1 MSEKNSIEILKKL
14 VSFDTTSFKS
24 NLDLI
29 KFIENYLNDLN
40 VKSELIYDET
50 KNKANLFTTIGP
62 NLQGGIV
69 LSGHT
74 DVVPITKQNWTS
86 DPFILTERDD
96 KLFGRGSSDMKGFIA
111 IVLSRV
117 SAMVEKKLKK
127 PIHLA
132 FSYDEEIGCVGVHSL
147 LDLIKKKSINPE
159 FCIVGE
165 PTSMEMVIGH
175 KGKHAYDVKV
185 DGLSCHSGQAPN
197 GVNAINY
204 ASKLINYIEEI
215 NKEKS
220 IKGPFDNDYEIPY
233 STLHTGL
240 IKGGTILNIVPKLC
254 QFEFEIR
261 HLAEDD
267 PLEIIQRIKQYTEEL
282 LIKEMHNISSTT
294 NIEINEKINYP
305 GLNISESISPVKKVK
320 ELLGSSSHKK
330 VIYGTEGSVFI
341 NRAGYK
347 LYDINGK
354 LVKNVNSNDY
364 ESGPK
369 LNGAGDM
376 TTKHFNNFLESIKNG
391 TSLNSPIDDA
401 VISQSLVHY
410 ANISYRSDSSLKID
424 DKTGRIKDT
433 NAMKFWSRNYE
444 PGWEIKMK

>member
-14 VSFDTTSFKS
+14 VSFDTTSFKP
-24 NLDLI
+24 NLNLI

-40 VKSELIYDET
+40 IKSELIYDET
-50 KNKANLFTTIGP
+50 KNKANLFATIGP

-74 DVVPITKQNWTS
+74 DVVPITKQKWTS
-86 DPFILTERDD
+86 DPFILTERDN

-117 SAMVEKKLKK
+117 SAMLEKKLKK

-185 DGLSCHSGQAPN
+185 DGLSCHSGQAPY

-220 IKGPFDNDYEIPY
+220 IEGPFDNEYEIPY

-240 IKGGTILNIVPKLC
+240 IKGGTILNIVPNLC

-267 PLEIIQRIKQYTEEL
+267 PLEIIQRIKKYTEEL
-282 LIKEMHNISSTT
+282 LIKEMHNISSKT

-305 GLNISESISPVKKVK
+305 GLNISESISPVKQVK
-320 ELLGSSSHKK
+320 ELLGNSSHKK
-330 VIYGTEGSVFI
+330 VIFGTEGGLFKRELNLPTIICGPGSIDQAHKPDEFI
-341 NRAGYK
+341 SIQQIEKGGAFIDK
-347 LYDINGK
+347 LIN
-354 LVKNVNSNDY
+354 NCS
-364 ESGPK
+364 
-369 LNGAGDM
+369 
-376 TTKHFNNFLESIKNG
+376 
-391 TSLNSPIDDA
+391 
-401 VISQSLVHY
+401 
-410 ANISYRSDSSLKID
+410 
-424 DKTGRIKDT
+424 
-433 NAMKFWSRNYE
+433 
-444 PGWEIKMK
+444 

>member
-1 MSEKNSIEILKKL
+1 MYLLLKKL

-29 KFIENYLNDLN
+29 RFIENYLNDLN
-40 VKSELIYDET
+40 IKSELIYDET

-86 DPFILTERDD
+86 DPFILTERDN

-185 DGLSCHSGQAPN
+185 DGLSCHSGQAPY

-220 IKGPFDNDYEIPY
+220 IKGPFDNEYEIPY

-240 IKGGTILNIVPKLC
+240 IKGGTILNIVPNLC

-282 LIKEMHNISSTT
+282 LIKEMHNISSET

-305 GLNISESISPVKKVK
+305 GLNISESISPVKQVK
-320 ELLGSSSHKK
+320 ELLGNSSHKK
-330 VIYGTEGSVFI
+330 VIFGTEGGLFKRELNLPTIICGPGSIDQAHKPDEFI
-341 NRAGYK
+341 SIQQIEKGGTFIDK
-347 LYDINGK
+347 LIN
-354 LVKNVNSNDY
+354 NCS
-364 ESGPK
+364 
-369 LNGAGDM
+369 
-376 TTKHFNNFLESIKNG
+376 
-391 TSLNSPIDDA
+391 
-401 VISQSLVHY
+401 
-410 ANISYRSDSSLKID
+410 
-424 DKTGRIKDT
+424 
-433 NAMKFWSRNYE
+433 
-444 PGWEIKMK
+444 

>member
-1 MSEKNSIEILKKL
+1 MVCQVIYKKMGEKNSIEILKKL

-24 NLDLI
+24 NLNLI

-40 VKSELIYDET
+40 IKSELVYDET
-50 KNKANLFTTIGP
+50 KNKANLFTTIGS
-62 NLQGGIV
+62 NLHGGIV

-86 DPFILTERDD
+86 DPFILTERDN

-117 SAMVEKKLKK
+117 STMVEKKLKK

-185 DGLSCHSGQAPN
+185 DGLSCHSGQAPY

-220 IKGPFDNDYEIPY
+220 IKGPFDNEYEIPY

-240 IKGGTILNIVPKLC
+240 IKGGTILNIVPNLC

-267 PLEIIQRIKQYTEEL
+267 PLEIIQRIKKYTEEL
-282 LIKEMHNISSTT
+282 LIKEMHNISPKT

-305 GLNISESISPVKKVK
+305 GLNISESISAVKQVK
-320 ELLGSSSHKK
+320 ELLGNSSHKK
-330 VIYGTEGSVFI
+330 VIFGTEGGLFKRELNLPTIICGPGSIDQAHKPDEFI
-341 NRAGYK
+341 SIQQIEKGGTFIDK
-347 LYDINGK
+347 LIN
-354 LVKNVNSNDY
+354 NCS
-364 ESGPK
+364 
-369 LNGAGDM
+369 
-376 TTKHFNNFLESIKNG
+376 
-391 TSLNSPIDDA
+391 
-401 VISQSLVHY
+401 
-410 ANISYRSDSSLKID
+410 
-424 DKTGRIKDT
+424 
-433 NAMKFWSRNYE
+433 
-444 PGWEIKMK
+444 

>member
-40 VKSELIYDET
+40 IKSELIYDET

-147 LDLIKKKSINPE
+147 LDLIKKKSINPD

-305 GLNISESISPVKKVK
+305 GLNISELISPVKQVK
-320 ELLGSSSHKK
+320 ELLGKSSHKK
-330 VIYGTEGSVFI
+330 VVFGTEGGLFKRELNLPTIICGPGSIDQAHKSDEFI
-341 NRAGYK
+341 SIQQIEKGGTFIDK
-347 LYDINGK
+347 LIN
-354 LVKNVNSNDY
+354 NCS
-364 ESGPK
+364 
-369 LNGAGDM
+369 
-376 TTKHFNNFLESIKNG
+376 
-391 TSLNSPIDDA
+391 
-401 VISQSLVHY
+401 
-410 ANISYRSDSSLKID
+410 
-424 DKTGRIKDT
+424 
-433 NAMKFWSRNYE
+433 
-444 PGWEIKMK
+444 

>member
-40 VKSELIYDET
+40 IKSELIYDET

-305 GLNISESISPVKKVK
+305 GLNISESISPVKQVK
-320 ELLGSSSHKK
+320 ELLGKSSHKK
-330 VIYGTEGSVFI
+330 VVFGTEGGLFKRELNLPTIICGPGSIDQAHKPDEFI
-341 NRAGYK
+341 SIQQIEKGGTFIDK
-347 LYDINGK
+347 LIN
-354 LVKNVNSNDY
+354 NCS
-364 ESGPK
+364 
-369 LNGAGDM
+369 
-376 TTKHFNNFLESIKNG
+376 
-391 TSLNSPIDDA
+391 
-401 VISQSLVHY
+401 
-410 ANISYRSDSSLKID
+410 
-424 DKTGRIKDT
+424 
-433 NAMKFWSRNYE
+433 
-444 PGWEIKMK
+444 

>member
-40 VKSELIYDET
+40 IKSELIYDET

-305 GLNISESISPVKKVK
+305 GLNISESIPPVKQVK
-320 ELLGSSSHKK
+320 ELLGKSSHKK
-330 VIYGTEGSVFI
+330 VVFGTEGGLFKRELNLPTIICGPGSIDQAHKPDEFI
-341 NRAGYK
+341 SIQQIEKGGTFIDK
-347 LYDINGK
+347 LIN
-354 LVKNVNSNDY
+354 NCS
-364 ESGPK
+364 
-369 LNGAGDM
+369 
-376 TTKHFNNFLESIKNG
+376 
-391 TSLNSPIDDA
+391 
-401 VISQSLVHY
+401 
-410 ANISYRSDSSLKID
+410 
-424 DKTGRIKDT
+424 
-433 NAMKFWSRNYE
+433 
-444 PGWEIKMK
+444 

>member
-40 VKSELIYDET
+40 IKSELIYDET

-240 IKGGTILNIVPKLC
+240 IKGGTILNIVPNLC

-305 GLNISESISPVKKVK
+305 GLNISESISPVKQVK
-320 ELLGSSSHKK
+320 ELLGKSSHKK
-330 VIYGTEGSVFI
+330 VVFGTEGGLFKRELNLPTIICGPGSIDQAHKPDEFI
-341 NRAGYK
+341 SIQQIEKGGIFIDK
-347 LYDINGK
+347 LIN
-354 LVKNVNSNDY
+354 
-364 ESGPK
+364 
-369 LNGAGDM
+369 
-376 TTKHFNNFLESIKNG
+376 
-391 TSLNSPIDDA
+391 
-401 VISQSLVHY
+401 
-410 ANISYRSDSSLKID
+410 
-424 DKTGRIKDT
+424 
-433 NAMKFWSRNYE
+433 NYS
-444 PGWEIKMK
+444 

>member
-14 VSFDTTSFKS
+14 ISFDTTSFKP
-24 NLDLI
+24 NLNLI

-40 VKSELIYDET
+40 IKSELIYDET
-50 KNKANLFTTIGP
+50 KNKANLFATIGP

-74 DVVPITKQNWTS
+74 DVVPITKQKWTS
-86 DPFILTERDD
+86 DPFILTERDN

-117 SAMVEKKLKK
+117 SAMLEKKLKK

-185 DGLSCHSGQAPN
+185 DGLSCHSGQAPY

-220 IKGPFDNDYEIPY
+220 IEGPFDNEYEIPY

-240 IKGGTILNIVPKLC
+240 IKGGTILNIVPNLC

-267 PLEIIQRIKQYTEEL
+267 PLEIIQRIKKYTEEL
-282 LIKEMHNISSTT
+282 LIKEMHNISSKT

-305 GLNISESISPVKKVK
+305 GLNISESISPVKQVK
-320 ELLGSSSHKK
+320 ELLGNSSHKK
-330 VIYGTEGSVFI
+330 VIFGTEGGLFKRELNLPTIICGPGSIDQAHKPDEFI
-341 NRAGYK
+341 SIQQIEKGGAFIDK
-347 LYDINGK
+347 LIN
-354 LVKNVNSNDY
+354 NCS
-364 ESGPK
+364 
-369 LNGAGDM
+369 
-376 TTKHFNNFLESIKNG
+376 
-391 TSLNSPIDDA
+391 
-401 VISQSLVHY
+401 
-410 ANISYRSDSSLKID
+410 
-424 DKTGRIKDT
+424 
-433 NAMKFWSRNYE
+433 
-444 PGWEIKMK
+444 

>member
-1 MSEKNSIEILKKL
+1 MVCRVIYKKMSEKNSIEILKKL

-40 VKSELIYDET
+40 IKSELIYDET

-86 DPFILTERDD
+86 DPFILTERDN

-147 LDLIKKKSINPE
+147 LDFIKKKSINPE

-185 DGLSCHSGQAPN
+185 DGLSCHSGQAPY

-220 IKGPFDNDYEIPY
+220 IKGPFDNEYEIPY

-240 IKGGTILNIVPKLC
+240 IKGGTILNIVPNLC

-282 LIKEMHNISSTT
+282 LIKEMHNISSET

-305 GLNISESISPVKKVK
+305 GLNISESISPVKQVK
-320 ELLGSSSHKK
+320 ELLGNSSHKK
-330 VIYGTEGSVFI
+330 VIFGTEGGLFKRELNLPTIICGPGSIDQAHKPDEFI
-341 NRAGYK
+341 SIQQIEKGGTFIDK
-347 LYDINGK
+347 LIN
-354 LVKNVNSNDY
+354 NCS
-364 ESGPK
+364 
-369 LNGAGDM
+369 
-376 TTKHFNNFLESIKNG
+376 
-391 TSLNSPIDDA
+391 
-401 VISQSLVHY
+401 
-410 ANISYRSDSSLKID
+410 
-424 DKTGRIKDT
+424 
-433 NAMKFWSRNYE
+433 
-444 PGWEIKMK
+444 

>member
-40 VKSELIYDET
+40 IKSELIYDET

-147 LDLIKKKSINPE
+147 LNLIKKKSINPE

-305 GLNISESISPVKKVK
+305 GLNISESIPPVKQVK
-320 ELLGSSSHKK
+320 ELLGKSSHKK
-330 VIYGTEGSVFI
+330 VVFGTEGGLFKRELNLPTIICGPGSIDQAHKPDEFI
-341 NRAGYK
+341 SIQQIEKGGTFIDK
-347 LYDINGK
+347 LIN
-354 LVKNVNSNDY
+354 NCS
-364 ESGPK
+364 
-369 LNGAGDM
+369 
-376 TTKHFNNFLESIKNG
+376 
-391 TSLNSPIDDA
+391 
-401 VISQSLVHY
+401 
-410 ANISYRSDSSLKID
+410 
-424 DKTGRIKDT
+424 
-433 NAMKFWSRNYE
+433 
-444 PGWEIKMK
+444 

>member
-40 VKSELIYDET
+40 IKSELIYDET

-267 PLEIIQRIKQYTEEL
+267 PLEIIQRIKQYTEES

-305 GLNISESISPVKKVK
+305 GLNISESISPVKQVK
-320 ELLGSSSHKK
+320 ELLGKSSHKK
-330 VIYGTEGSVFI
+330 VVFGTEGGLFKRELNLPTIICGPGSIDQAHKPDEFI
-341 NRAGYK
+341 SIQQIEKGGTFIDK
-347 LYDINGK
+347 LIN
-354 LVKNVNSNDY
+354 NC
-364 ESGPK
+364 
-369 LNGAGDM
+369 
-376 TTKHFNNFLESIKNG
+376 
-391 TSLNSPIDDA
+391 
-401 VISQSLVHY
+401 
-410 ANISYRSDSSLKID
+410 SY
-424 DKTGRIKDT
+424 
-433 NAMKFWSRNYE
+433 N
-444 PGWEIKMK
+444 

>member
-40 VKSELIYDET
+40 IKSELIYDET

-117 SAMVEKKLKK
+117 SAMIEKKLKK

-267 PLEIIQRIKQYTEEL
+267 PLQIIQKIRQYTEEL
-282 LIKEMHNISSTT
+282 LIKEMHNISLTT

-305 GLNISESISPVKKVK
+305 GLNISELISPVKQVK
-320 ELLGSSSHKK
+320 ELLGKSSHKK
-330 VIYGTEGSVFI
+330 VVFGTEGGLFKRELNLPTIICGPGSIDQAHKPDEFI
-341 NRAGYK
+341 SIQQIEKGGTFIDK
-347 LYDINGK
+347 LIN
-354 LVKNVNSNDY
+354 NCS
-364 ESGPK
+364 
-369 LNGAGDM
+369 
-376 TTKHFNNFLESIKNG
+376 
-391 TSLNSPIDDA
+391 
-401 VISQSLVHY
+401 
-410 ANISYRSDSSLKID
+410 
-424 DKTGRIKDT
+424 
-433 NAMKFWSRNYE
+433 
-444 PGWEIKMK
+444 

>member
-40 VKSELIYDET
+40 IKSELIYDEN

-254 QFEFEIR
+254 HFEFEIR
-261 HLAEDD
+261 HLAEED

-305 GLNISESISPVKKVK
+305 GLNISESIPPVKQVK
-320 ELLGSSSHKK
+320 ELLGKSSHKK
-330 VIYGTEGSVFI
+330 VVFGTEGGLFKRELNLPTIICGPGSIDQAHKPDEFI
-341 NRAGYK
+341 SIQQIEKGGTFIDK
-347 LYDINGK
+347 LIN
-354 LVKNVNSNDY
+354 NCS
-364 ESGPK
+364 
-369 LNGAGDM
+369 
-376 TTKHFNNFLESIKNG
+376 
-391 TSLNSPIDDA
+391 
-401 VISQSLVHY
+401 
-410 ANISYRSDSSLKID
+410 
-424 DKTGRIKDT
+424 
-433 NAMKFWSRNYE
+433 
-444 PGWEIKMK
+444 

>member
-40 VKSELIYDET
+40 IKSELIYDET

-86 DPFILTERDD
+86 DPFILTERDN

-117 SAMVEKKLKK
+117 STMVEKKLKK

-305 GLNISESISPVKKVK
+305 GLNISESISPVKQVK
-320 ELLGSSSHKK
+320 ELLGKSSHKK
-330 VIYGTEGSVFI
+330 VVFGTEGGLFKRELNLPTIICGPGSIDQAHKPDEFI
-341 NRAGYK
+341 SIQQIEKGGTFIDK
-347 LYDINGK
+347 LIN
-354 LVKNVNSNDY
+354 NCS
-364 ESGPK
+364 
-369 LNGAGDM
+369 
-376 TTKHFNNFLESIKNG
+376 
-391 TSLNSPIDDA
+391 
-401 VISQSLVHY
+401 
-410 ANISYRSDSSLKID
+410 
-424 DKTGRIKDT
+424 
-433 NAMKFWSRNYE
+433 
-444 PGWEIKMK
+444 

>member
-14 VSFDTTSFKS
+14 ISFDTTSFKP
-24 NLDLI
+24 NLNLI

-40 VKSELIYDET
+40 IKSELIYDET
-50 KNKANLFTTIGP
+50 KNKANLFATIGP

-74 DVVPITKQNWTS
+74 DVVPITKQKWTS
-86 DPFILTERDD
+86 DPFILTERDN

-117 SAMVEKKLKK
+117 SAMLEKKLKK

-185 DGLSCHSGQAPN
+185 DGLSCHSGQAPY

-220 IKGPFDNDYEIPY
+220 IEGPFDNEYEIPY

-240 IKGGTILNIVPKLC
+240 IKGGTILNIVPNLC

-267 PLEIIQRIKQYTEEL
+267 PLEIIQRIKKYTEEL
-282 LIKEMHNISSTT
+282 LIKEMHNISSKT

-305 GLNISESISPVKKVK
+305 GLNISESISPVKQVK
-320 ELLGSSSHKK
+320 ELLGNLSHKK
-330 VIYGTEGSVFI
+330 VIFGTEGGLFKRELNLPTIICGPGSIDQAHKPDEFI
-341 NRAGYK
+341 SIQQIEKGGTFIDK
-347 LYDINGK
+347 LINNC
-354 LVKNVNSNDY
+354 L
-364 ESGPK
+364 
-369 LNGAGDM
+369 
-376 TTKHFNNFLESIKNG
+376 
-391 TSLNSPIDDA
+391 
-401 VISQSLVHY
+401 
-410 ANISYRSDSSLKID
+410 
-424 DKTGRIKDT
+424 
-433 NAMKFWSRNYE
+433 
-444 PGWEIKMK
+444 

>member
-40 VKSELIYDET
+40 IKSELIYDET

-254 QFEFEIR
+254 HFEFEIR
-261 HLAEDD
+261 HLAEED

-305 GLNISESISPVKKVK
+305 GLNISESISPVKQIK
-320 ELLGSSSHKK
+320 ELLGKSSHKK
-330 VIYGTEGSVFI
+330 VVFGTEGGLFKRELNLPTIICGPGSIDQAHKPDEFI
-341 NRAGYK
+341 SIQQIEKGGTFIDK
-347 LYDINGK
+347 LIN
-354 LVKNVNSNDY
+354 NCS
-364 ESGPK
+364 
-369 LNGAGDM
+369 
-376 TTKHFNNFLESIKNG
+376 
-391 TSLNSPIDDA
+391 
-401 VISQSLVHY
+401 
-410 ANISYRSDSSLKID
+410 
-424 DKTGRIKDT
+424 
-433 NAMKFWSRNYE
+433 
-444 PGWEIKMK
+444 

>member
-40 VKSELIYDET
+40 IKSELIYDET

-261 HLAEDD
+261 HLEEDD

-305 GLNISESISPVKKVK
+305 GLNISESISPVKQVK
-320 ELLGSSSHKK
+320 ELLGKSSHKK
-330 VIYGTEGSVFI
+330 VVFGTEGGLFKRELNLPTIICGPGSIDQAHKPDEFI
-341 NRAGYK
+341 SIQQIEKGGTFIDK
-347 LYDINGK
+347 LIN
-354 LVKNVNSNDY
+354 NCS
-364 ESGPK
+364 
-369 LNGAGDM
+369 
-376 TTKHFNNFLESIKNG
+376 
-391 TSLNSPIDDA
+391 
-401 VISQSLVHY
+401 
-410 ANISYRSDSSLKID
+410 
-424 DKTGRIKDT
+424 
-433 NAMKFWSRNYE
+433 
-444 PGWEIKMK
+444 

>member
-40 VKSELIYDET
+40 IKSELIYDET
-50 KNKANLFTTIGP
+50 KNKANLFATIGP

-220 IKGPFDNDYEIPY
+220 IKGPFDNEYEIPY

-240 IKGGTILNIVPKLC
+240 IKGGTILNIVPNLC

-305 GLNISESISPVKKVK
+305 GLNISESISPVKQVK
-320 ELLGSSSHKK
+320 ELLGKSSHKK
-330 VIYGTEGSVFI
+330 VVFGTEGGLFKRELNLPTIICGPGSIDQAHKPDEFI
-341 NRAGYK
+341 
-347 LYDINGK
+347 
-354 LVKNVNSNDY
+354 
-364 ESGPK
+364 
-369 LNGAGDM
+369 
-376 TTKHFNNFLESIKNG
+376 SIKQIEKGG
-391 TSLNSPIDDA
+391 TFIDKL
-401 VISQSLVHY
+401 INNCS
-410 ANISYRSDSSLKID
+410 
-424 DKTGRIKDT
+424 
-433 NAMKFWSRNYE
+433 
-444 PGWEIKMK
+444 

>member
-40 VKSELIYDET
+40 IKSELIYDET

-220 IKGPFDNDYEIPY
+220 IKGPFDKDYEIPY

-305 GLNISESISPVKKVK
+305 GLNISELIPPVKQVK
-320 ELLGSSSHKK
+320 ELLGKSSHKK
-330 VIYGTEGSVFI
+330 VVFGTEGGLFKRELNLPTIICGPGSIDQAHKPDEFI
-341 NRAGYK
+341 SIQQIEKGGTFIDK
-347 LYDINGK
+347 LIN
-354 LVKNVNSNDY
+354 NCS
-364 ESGPK
+364 
-369 LNGAGDM
+369 
-376 TTKHFNNFLESIKNG
+376 
-391 TSLNSPIDDA
+391 
-401 VISQSLVHY
+401 
-410 ANISYRSDSSLKID
+410 
-424 DKTGRIKDT
+424 
-433 NAMKFWSRNYE
+433 
-444 PGWEIKMK
+444 

>member
-1 MSEKNSIEILKKL
+1 M
-14 VSFDTTSFKS
+14 
-24 NLDLI
+24 
-29 KFIENYLNDLN
+29 
-40 VKSELIYDET
+40 
-50 KNKANLFTTIGP
+50 
-62 NLQGGIV
+62 
-69 LSGHT
+69 
-74 DVVPITKQNWTS
+74 PITKQNWTS

-117 SAMVEKKLKK
+117 STMVEKKLKK

-267 PLEIIQRIKQYTEEL
+267 PLEIIQRIKQYTDEL
-282 LIKEMHNISSTT
+282 VINEMHNISSKT

-305 GLNISESISPVKKVK
+305 GLNISKSISPVKQVK
-320 ELLGSSSHKK
+320 ELLGKSSHKK
-330 VIYGTEGSVFI
+330 VVFGTEGGLFKRELNLPTIICGPGSIDQAHKPDEFI
-341 NRAGYK
+341 SIQQIEKGGTFIDK
-347 LYDINGK
+347 LIN
-354 LVKNVNSNDY
+354 NCS
-364 ESGPK
+364 
-369 LNGAGDM
+369 
-376 TTKHFNNFLESIKNG
+376 
-391 TSLNSPIDDA
+391 
-401 VISQSLVHY
+401 
-410 ANISYRSDSSLKID
+410 
-424 DKTGRIKDT
+424 
-433 NAMKFWSRNYE
+433 
-444 PGWEIKMK
+444 

>member
-1 MSEKNSIEILKKL
+1 MACQVIYKKMSEKNSIEILKKL

-40 VKSELIYDET
+40 IKSELIYDET

-305 GLNISESISPVKKVK
+305 GLNISESISPVKQVK
-320 ELLGSSSHKK
+320 KLLGKSSHKK
-330 VIYGTEGSVFI
+330 VVFGTEGGLFKRELNLPTIICGPGSIDQAHKPDEFI
-341 NRAGYK
+341 SIQQIEKGGTFIDK
-347 LYDINGK
+347 LIN
-354 LVKNVNSNDY
+354 NCS
-364 ESGPK
+364 
-369 LNGAGDM
+369 
-376 TTKHFNNFLESIKNG
+376 
-391 TSLNSPIDDA
+391 
-401 VISQSLVHY
+401 
-410 ANISYRSDSSLKID
+410 
-424 DKTGRIKDT
+424 
-433 NAMKFWSRNYE
+433 
-444 PGWEIKMK
+444 

>member
-1 MSEKNSIEILKKL
+1 MVCRVIYKKMSEKNSIEILKKL

-40 VKSELIYDET
+40 IKSELIYDET

-86 DPFILTERDD
+86 DPFILTERDN

-117 SAMVEKKLKK
+117 STMVEKKLKK

-165 PTSMEMVIGH
+165 PTSMEIVIGH

-185 DGLSCHSGQAPN
+185 DGLSCHSGQAPY

-220 IKGPFDNDYEIPY
+220 IKGPFDNEYEIPY

-240 IKGGTILNIVPKLC
+240 IKGGTILNIVPNLC

-282 LIKEMHNISSTT
+282 LIKEMHNISPKT

-320 ELLGSSSHKK
+320 ELLGNSSHKK
-330 VIYGTEGSVFI
+330 VIFGTEGGLFKRELNLPTIICGPGSIDQAHKPDEFI
-341 NRAGYK
+341 SIQQIEKGGTFIDK
-347 LYDINGK
+347 LIN
-354 LVKNVNSNDY
+354 NCS
-364 ESGPK
+364 
-369 LNGAGDM
+369 
-376 TTKHFNNFLESIKNG
+376 
-391 TSLNSPIDDA
+391 
-401 VISQSLVHY
+401 
-410 ANISYRSDSSLKID
+410 
-424 DKTGRIKDT
+424 
-433 NAMKFWSRNYE
+433 
-444 PGWEIKMK
+444 

>member
-305 GLNISESISPVKKVK
+305 GLNISESTSPVKQIK
-320 ELLGSSSHKK
+320 ELLGKSSHKK
-330 VIYGTEGSVFI
+330 VVFGTEGGLFKRELNLPTIICGPGSIDQAHKPDEFI
-341 NRAGYK
+341 SIQQIEKGGTFIDK
-347 LYDINGK
+347 LIN
-354 LVKNVNSNDY
+354 NCS
-364 ESGPK
+364 
-369 LNGAGDM
+369 
-376 TTKHFNNFLESIKNG
+376 
-391 TSLNSPIDDA
+391 
-401 VISQSLVHY
+401 
-410 ANISYRSDSSLKID
+410 
-424 DKTGRIKDT
+424 
-433 NAMKFWSRNYE
+433 
-444 PGWEIKMK
+444 

>member
-1 MSEKNSIEILKKL
+1 MVCRVIYKKMSEKNSIEILKKL

-40 VKSELIYDET
+40 IKSELIYDET

-86 DPFILTERDD
+86 DPFILTERDN

-185 DGLSCHSGQAPN
+185 DGLSCHSGQAPY

-220 IKGPFDNDYEIPY
+220 IKGPFDNEYEIPY

-240 IKGGTILNIVPKLC
+240 IKGGTILNIVPNLC

-282 LIKEMHNISSTT
+282 LIKEMHNISSKT

-305 GLNISESISPVKKVK
+305 GLNISESISPVKQVK
-320 ELLGSSSHKK
+320 ELLGNSSHKK
-330 VIYGTEGSVFI
+330 VIFGTEGGLFKRELNLPTIICGPGSIDQAHKPDEFI
-341 NRAGYK
+341 SIQQIEKGGTFIDK
-347 LYDINGK
+347 LIN
-354 LVKNVNSNDY
+354 NCS
-364 ESGPK
+364 
-369 LNGAGDM
+369 
-376 TTKHFNNFLESIKNG
+376 
-391 TSLNSPIDDA
+391 
-401 VISQSLVHY
+401 
-410 ANISYRSDSSLKID
+410 
-424 DKTGRIKDT
+424 
-433 NAMKFWSRNYE
+433 
-444 PGWEIKMK
+444 

>member
-40 VKSELIYDET
+40 IKSELIYDET

-282 LIKEMHNISSTT
+282 LIKEMHNISSKT

-305 GLNISESISPVKKVK
+305 GLNISESILPVKQVK
-320 ELLGSSSHKK
+320 ELLGKSSHKK
-330 VIYGTEGSVFI
+330 VVFGTEGGLFKRELNLPTIICGPGSIDQAHKPDEFI
-341 NRAGYK
+341 SIQQIEKGGTFIDK
-347 LYDINGK
+347 LIN
-354 LVKNVNSNDY
+354 NCS
-364 ESGPK
+364 
-369 LNGAGDM
+369 
-376 TTKHFNNFLESIKNG
+376 
-391 TSLNSPIDDA
+391 
-401 VISQSLVHY
+401 
-410 ANISYRSDSSLKID
+410 
-424 DKTGRIKDT
+424 
-433 NAMKFWSRNYE
+433 
-444 PGWEIKMK
+444 

>member
-40 VKSELIYDET
+40 IKSELIYDET

-165 PTSMEMVIGH
+165 PTSMEVVIGH

-220 IKGPFDNDYEIPY
+220 IIGPFDNDYEIPY

-305 GLNISESISPVKKVK
+305 GLNISESISPVKQVK
-320 ELLGSSSHKK
+320 ELLGKSSHKK
-330 VIYGTEGSVFI
+330 VVFGTEGGLFKRELNLPTIICGPGSIDQAHKPDEFI
-341 NRAGYK
+341 SIQQIEKGGTFIDK
-347 LYDINGK
+347 LIN
-354 LVKNVNSNDY
+354 NCS
-364 ESGPK
+364 
-369 LNGAGDM
+369 
-376 TTKHFNNFLESIKNG
+376 
-391 TSLNSPIDDA
+391 
-401 VISQSLVHY
+401 
-410 ANISYRSDSSLKID
+410 
-424 DKTGRIKDT
+424 
-433 NAMKFWSRNYE
+433 
-444 PGWEIKMK
+444 

>member
-40 VKSELIYDET
+40 IKSELIYDET

-267 PLEIIQRIKQYTEEL
+267 PLEIIQRIKQYTEES

-305 GLNISESISPVKKVK
+305 GLNISESISPVKQVK
-320 ELLGSSSHKK
+320 ELLGKSSHKK
-330 VIYGTEGSVFI
+330 VVFGTEGGLFKRELNLPTIICGPGSIDQAHKPDEFI
-341 NRAGYK
+341 SIQQIEKGGTFIDK
-347 LYDINGK
+347 LIN
-354 LVKNVNSNDY
+354 NCS
-364 ESGPK
+364 
-369 LNGAGDM
+369 
-376 TTKHFNNFLESIKNG
+376 
-391 TSLNSPIDDA
+391 
-401 VISQSLVHY
+401 
-410 ANISYRSDSSLKID
+410 
-424 DKTGRIKDT
+424 
-433 NAMKFWSRNYE
+433 
-444 PGWEIKMK
+444 

>member
-29 KFIENYLNDLN
+29 KFIENYLNDFN
-40 VKSELIYDET
+40 IKSELIYDEN

-147 LDLIKKKSINPE
+147 LDLIKKKSINPD

-185 DGLSCHSGQAPN
+185 EGLSCHSGQAPY
-197 GVNAINY
+197 GINAINY

-220 IKGPFDNDYEIPY
+220 IKGPFDNEYEIPY

-240 IKGGTILNIVPKLC
+240 IKGGTILNIVPNLC

-267 PLEIIQRIKQYTEEL
+267 PLKIIQRIKQYTEEL
-282 LIKEMHNISSTT
+282 LIKEMHNISSKT

-305 GLNISESISPVKKVK
+305 GLNISESISPVKQVK

-330 VIYGTEGSVFI
+330 VIYGTEGGLFKRELNIPTMVCGPGSINQAHKPDEFI
-341 NRAGYK
+341 SIQQIEKGGTFIDK
-347 LYDINGK
+347 LIN
-354 LVKNVNSNDY
+354 NCS
-364 ESGPK
+364 
-369 LNGAGDM
+369 
-376 TTKHFNNFLESIKNG
+376 
-391 TSLNSPIDDA
+391 
-401 VISQSLVHY
+401 
-410 ANISYRSDSSLKID
+410 
-424 DKTGRIKDT
+424 
-433 NAMKFWSRNYE
+433 
-444 PGWEIKMK
+444 